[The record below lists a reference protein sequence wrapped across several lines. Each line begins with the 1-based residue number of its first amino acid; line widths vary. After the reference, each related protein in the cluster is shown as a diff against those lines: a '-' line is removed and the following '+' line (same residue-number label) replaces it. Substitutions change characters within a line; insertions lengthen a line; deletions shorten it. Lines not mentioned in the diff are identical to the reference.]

1 MTMAGASIFLMF
13 SLNPSKIDPK
23 NSPHKRPNSLQ
34 SDFRMFKLR
43 GPGAKGCR
51 CLISHNGHRATGNV
65 DCGKE
70 TTFYVKN
77 MKSCIWKLRS
87 SFVFCRIF
95 PWSLKAATAPIGSVT
110 QGPLHDWCSC
120 WPAKHHVS
128 SGHHSQGCPIGK
140 KRPYVNVKQL
150 KSRPQH
156 FALVSWDM
164 LHYIAAIEHAFK
176 PFSRTLAKPSKPSE
190 NTIRKR
196 LRARYLES
204 K

>member
-1 MTMAGASIFLMF
+1 MF

-43 GPGAKGCR
+43 GPGTKGCR
-51 CLISHNGHRATGNV
+51 CLISHNGHRATGNG

-77 MKSCIWKLRS
+77 MKPCIWKLRS

-128 SGHHSQGCPIGK
+128 SGLHSQGCPIGK
-140 KRPYVNVKQL
+140 KKPIRQCETTEVQTAAFCNSQL
-150 KSRPQH
+150 RH
-156 FALVSWDM
+156 VALYRRDWTC
-164 LHYIAAIEHAFK
+164 FQ
-176 PFSRTLAKPSKPSE
+176 TLLTNSCK
-190 NTIRKR
+190 TQ
-196 LRARYLES
+196 
-204 K
+204 